1 MQIGVEMT
9 WVLLVLLVSIRFGI
23 VFFASPFDA
32 LGRLPGRVRV
42 FAALG
47 LSATLVSALGLAT
60 VELPRSVL
68 TFGLLAASEALVGL
82 ILAFGFYAAFGS
94 IMVAGK
100 LLDFQAGFGA
110 AQILNPTTNA
120 ANPLFGTVL
129 SLFAV
134 VIFFTSDAYLVAIRG
149 LAWSLEALP
158 PGSGVFPDA
167 LGVIVGQFGVTY
179 LYGIIIAA
187 PVIGALLLLDT
198 GIAVLGRSMP
208 QMNVYFLFLPLK
220 IFAALALVMV
230 ALRYLTPVLE
240 QLFLGVFRY
249 WQLTLNQPPVS
260 MG

>member
-1 MQIGVEMT
+1 MQIDLELT
-9 WVLLVLLVSIRFGI
+9 WTLLVLLVSIRLGV

-32 LGRLPGRVRV
+32 LGRLPARVRV
-42 FAALG
+42 FSALG
-47 LSATLVSALGLAT
+47 LSVVLVSALGLAT
-60 VELPRSVL
+60 VELPGSL
-68 TFGLLAASEALVGL
+68 LSFGLLAASEALVGL
-82 ILAFGFYAAFGS
+82 MLAFGFYAAFGS

-129 SLFAV
+129 ALFAV

-149 LAWSLEALP
+149 LSWSLQVLP
-158 PGSGVFPDA
+158 PGAGILPDA
-167 LGVIVGQFGVTY
+167 LNGIVAQFGVTY

-230 ALRYLTPVLE
+230 ALRYLAPVLE
-240 QLFLGVFRY
+240 QLFLGVFKY
-249 WQLTLNQPPVS
+249 WQLTLMQPPVS
-260 MG
+260 IG

>member
-1 MQIGVEMT
+1 MLIDLEMT
-9 WVLLVLLVSIRFGI
+9 WALLVILVSIRFGV

-32 LGRLPGRVRV
+32 LGRLPARIRVL
-42 FAALG
+42 ATLG
-47 LSATLVSALGLAT
+47 LSATLVSALGLTAI
-60 VELPRSVL
+60 ELPSSLL

-82 ILAFGFYAAFGS
+82 MLAFGFYAAFGS

-129 SLFAV
+129 ALFAV
-134 VIFFTSDAYLVAIRG
+134 VIFFTSDAYMVAIRG
-149 LAWSLEALP
+149 LSWSLQALP
-158 PGSGVFPDA
+158 PGAGVVPDA
-167 LGVIVGQFGVTY
+167 LGNIASQFGVTY

-220 IFAALALVMV
+220 IFAALALVML

-240 QLFLGVFRY
+240 QLFLHAFRY
-249 WQLTLNQPPVS
+249 WQLTLTQPPVS
-260 MG
+260 MS